1 MKKIGLTIYA
11 LNVFHTGKYHFEKKH
26 GHLTFIDMIS
36 AFSKQN
42 AKQFDIDNHAENI
55 FKVNS
60 FEVECVKDEDGHI
73 IFNAFTGVVK
83 TGEYGTEAE
92 LIHTKTRKLTHK
104 KTVEEAEVIP
114 FAFYLA
120 LSPIRPERGILI
132 FQTEGRSSM
141 KSAFEH
147 RMKKFV
153 RHTYEGWNFSLET
166 LMPKEYVEHYLVDG
180 VLQELRMIKYG
191 ISQDIS
197 ERNGIRGNDEA
208 VYEERIIHN
217 PLGFLE
223 KGADKIREVLR
234 GQRSLCEVVSVSDFD
249 YDCLKF
255 KFRLGKTE
263 KTIDI
268 GNLDALIVTEDITDQ
283 AGVKTGHPDV
293 DILKSEMRETAKEY
307 MRSMGLA

>member
-11 LNVFHTGKYHFEKKH
+11 LNVFHTGKYHVEKKH
-26 GHLTFIDMIS
+26 GHLTFIDMLS

-60 FEVECVKDEDGHI
+60 FEAECVKDEDGHI

-92 LIHTKTRKLTHK
+92 LIHTKTRRLTHK

-120 LSPIRPERGILI
+120 LSPIKPERGVLI

-147 RMKKFV
+147 RMKRFV
-153 RHTYEGWNFSLET
+153 RLNIPVATT
-166 LMPKEYVEHYLVDG
+166 LG
-180 VLQELRMIKYG
+180 
-191 ISQDIS
+191 
-197 ERNGIRGNDEA
+197 
-208 VYEERIIHN
+208 
-217 PLGFLE
+217 
-223 KGADKIREVLR
+223 
-234 GQRSLCEVVSVSDFD
+234 
-249 YDCLKF
+249 
-255 KFRLGKTE
+255 RL
-263 KTIDI
+263 IQ
-268 GNLDALIVTEDITDQ
+268 V
-283 AGVKTGHPDV
+283 
-293 DILKSEMRETAKEY
+293 M
-307 MRSMGLA
+307 